1 MDGYPLG
8 SLDHNVPYLLV
19 SGLTT
24 SNSELPLQE
33 NLKYERKILL
43 KSKLP
48 AAEGADAKALAKYFQ
63 SVDEQGKSWAAVGS
77 KTPYRF
83 RIKSVGRTIPLPP
96 RQARLPERTETLESH
111 HILHSPFS
119 PLSPVSSLYP
129 DGLIDAQWIKKHQEL
144 VPSVLL
150 CFYTLTTDPTTTT
163 LRDNELKND
172 IGELKA
178 MLAKSGYKTRLAVAL
193 IAEPDSTASSLATGL
208 QDRLE
213 NIRRGA
219 TLDPKS
225 LFYIPPQ
232 DSDSELR
239 GVVDSVLTTLY
250 GSAVEY
256 YRDLARHSRKKR
268 SRGIAPPPTVPPT
281 TGTSRTLSIPDWN
294 LRYDFKSGVFAE
306 FRQEYD
312 AAVRFYEQAYG
323 TLLGQDVLDVIPSWS
338 PRWNEARLLSD
349 VISIR
354 CLRVHFWMG
363 MTSLAVKRWQ
373 AHRDN
378 IQDFVD
384 RRGHGTA
391 NYGWQAWEA
400 RWAMVMADLIEKI
413 QIPGLTNPS
422 PSVFLPPDRSMMAE
436 RINPWEHLH
445 HRGYWYRIAA
455 RHLGFRRRL
464 AHSIPDDDRV
474 PPEDPTVK
482 EKFGYDTYLCP
493 KPYEE
498 HPLRGHGVNHSQL
511 IIDCLIKAQAQFQ
524 SRNQTRTAAE
534 ISIECAKEM
543 ASTGSWQDVLSVLR
557 PLWEESSFR
566 SGGWINIAEDFAW
579 LLRRA
584 AVDEG
589 EGDLVVAID
598 WELMHK
604 RYTQRPNWHYDL
616 SKSLE
621 ETTCSSKP
629 EVRISDDQVEA
640 PIVAGWAFV
649 GKESRAGETCVAQ
662 LSLKSEAF
670 SNAAPLTFKSLRIE
684 FDGALKPI
692 VLEHSPSE
700 EKSEG
705 KVSLAALTLEEVFD
719 AESGDLPTMLK
730 GEADLTLSPGNTLV
744 VEMVIAL
751 REAGEVTSSTLQ
763 LNYSAESF
771 DLSYTM
777 DLGDLRNPA
786 GWYTKGHNAPRYI
799 RAESHMLHVQPRPP
813 KLEIK
818 YLNSSSQYYVSEPIK
833 LRVQLVNGEDESVSV
848 KLDAHL
854 FGKVV
859 PAFTLKANGEEQK
872 VESAEEEARLTE
884 FPIGDLAS
892 SSSLDVIL
900 TIDPA
905 EEPTSYDLHLRASY
919 HLDSDAATP
928 ITQMLP
934 LQLTVVNAF
943 ESNYDLNPRLH
954 PDPWPSLFD
963 CDTISSSPDISED
976 TPTPFRGLSQSWCL
990 MCHFASF
997 ALHDLKIV
1005 GMELKV
1011 LSNLKNARC
1020 EIVKQAETPKDGIL
1034 VAPKTMH
1041 EARFDLVTQKVS
1053 LDDRHPVPLELG
1065 FVIQW
1070 QRQETDEDED
1080 EDDAGPINTTT
1091 MYAGNYLVLG
1101 SEPRVLASASEIEM
1115 GKAMRLLLL
1124 DITIENPSN
1133 HFLTFG
1139 LNVEPS
1145 DEFAFSGAKQT
1156 TVHLLPLSRRALTY
1170 RLLPLVRGYFI
1181 RPGILVRD
1189 KYFQKTLRIIPT
1201 EGMKIDKEGLLVW
1214 ITPIEGEGEE
1224 GKAAVEVDCDD
1235 DETGGSEE

>member
-48 AAEGADAKALAKYFQ
+48 AAEGTDAKALARYFQ
-63 SVDEQGKSWAAVGS
+63 AVDEQGKSWAAVGS

-83 RIKSVGRTIPLPP
+83 RIKNVGRTIPLPP

-129 DGLIDAQWIKKHQEL
+129 DGLIDAQWVKKHQEL

-193 IAEPDSTASSLATGL
+193 IADQDSTASSLAAGL
-208 QDRLE
+208 QERLE

-232 DSDSELR
+232 DSDAELR

-294 LRYDFKSGVFAE
+294 LRYDFKSGIFAE

-373 AHRDN
+373 VHRDN

-400 RWAMVMADLIEKI
+400 RWATVMADLIEKI

-498 HPLRGHGVNHSQL
+498 YPLRGHGVNHSQL
-511 IIDCLIKAQAQFQ
+511 IIDCLIKAQTQFQ

-534 ISIECAKEM
+534 ISLECAKEM

-640 PIVAGWAFV
+640 PIVAGWAFM

-670 SNAAPLTFKSLRIE
+670 STAAPLTFKSLKIE

-692 VLEHSPSE
+692 VLEHLPCE

-730 GEADLTLSPGNTLV
+730 GQTDLTLSPGNTLV

-763 LNYSAESF
+763 LNYGAESF

-786 GWYTKGHNAPRYI
+786 GWYTKGYNAPRYI

-859 PAFTLKANGEEQK
+859 PAFALKANGEEQK
-872 VESAEEEARLTE
+872 VDSAEEESRLTE
-884 FPIGDLAS
+884 FPIGELAS

-954 PDPWPSLFD
+954 PDAWPSLFD
-963 CDTISSSPDISED
+963 CDTISSSPDIVED

-1020 EIVKQAETPKDGIL
+1020 DIVKQAGTPKDGIL

-1070 QRQETDEDED
+1070 QRHETDGEQDGD
-1080 EDDAGPINTTT
+1080 GARPINTTT

-1101 SEPRVLASASEIEM
+1101 SEPRVLASASEIDM
-1115 GKAMRLLLL
+1115 GKATRLLLL

-1170 RLLPLVRGYFI
+1170 RLLPLVRGDFI

-1201 EGMKIDKEGLLVW
+1201 EGMKIDKEGLLIW
-1214 ITPIEGEGEE
+1214 ITPMEGEGEE
-1224 GKAAVEVDCDD
+1224 GKAAVEVEEDD